1 MITERNNLTRCE
13 ALFKAN
19 EESIKQNKNASAIQ
33 ERTKIYLM
41 KWLAIHYNKKMKDF
55 NYKLK

>member
-19 EESIKQNKNASAIQ
+19 EESIKKNKKPSAIQ
-33 ERTKIYLM
+33 LRTKHYLM
-41 KWLAIHYNKKMKDF
+41 KWLAIHYNKKM
-55 NYKLK
+55 NNLN